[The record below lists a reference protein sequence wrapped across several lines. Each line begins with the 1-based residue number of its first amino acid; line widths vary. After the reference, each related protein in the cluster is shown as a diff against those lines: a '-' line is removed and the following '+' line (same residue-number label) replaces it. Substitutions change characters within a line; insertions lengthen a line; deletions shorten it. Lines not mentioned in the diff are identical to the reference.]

1 MERYNDEIKL
11 KDILITLS
19 EYKTFLLTKKFK
31 IIIISSLFF
40 GIGLLYSSMR
50 VEKYNAEL
58 TFVVEQDTGGPLGS
72 MAGIAGQF
80 GFDFSGSESGTFSQ
94 GNIIELLKSR
104 GVIVSALMQNA
115 KVSGKDDLLI
125 EHYLKI
131 NSIKEGWLR
140 DDFQGVSFHD
150 NIGYIHDS
158 ISGVIWAEITSE
170 HLTIE
175 LQSNEANIITLSYL
189 SLQQEF
195 AKAFVESLIAQMS
208 KMYILHQTAQANN
221 TLDFLQDRS
230 DSVFVALEIAEKE
243 FAKVKDINQR
253 IVRARGRLKEIQLMR
268 QVEVL
273 NAMYLEIMKNLEI
286 SKITLLNQTPII
298 NIIDKPTLPLE
309 DGQLSKGIA
318 ALIGGFLGFFFSTC
332 YFLLAKLFRDALSQS
347 LKES

>member
-1 MERYNDEIKL
+1 MVSKERYNDEIKL
-11 KDILITLS
+11 KDILIKLS

-31 IIIISSLFF
+31 IIITSFLFF
-40 GIGLLYSSMR
+40 GISFLYSFIS
-50 VEKYNAEL
+50 VEEYNAEL
-58 TFVVEQDTGGPLGS
+58 TFIVERQAGGSLGS
-72 MAGIAGQF
+72 MAGIAGQL

-94 GNIIELLKSR
+94 VNIIELLKSR

-115 KVSGKDDLLI
+115 KISGKDDLLI

-131 NSIKEGWLR
+131 NSIKDKWLS
-140 DDFQGVSFHD
+140 DGFQGVSFYD
-150 NIGYIHDS
+150 NIGYLHDS
-158 ISGVIWAEITSE
+158 ISGVIWDQITSE

-175 LQSNEANIITLSYL
+175 LQSNEANIIKLSYL

-230 DSVFVALEIAEKE
+230 DSVFLELEIAEKE

-268 QVEVL
+268 QVEIL
-273 NAMYLEIMKNLEI
+273 NTMYLEIMKNLEI
-286 SKITLLNQTPII
+286 SKMTLLNQTPII
-298 NIIDKPTLPLE
+298 NIIDKPTLPLV
-309 DGQLSKGIA
+309 GVHLSKA
-318 ALIGGFLGFFFSTC
+318 AVVLIGGFLGFFFSIC
-332 YFLLAKLFRDALSQS
+332 YFLFAKLFRDALS
-347 LKES
+347 